1 MKFNILCILIVFVLF
16 KNNAQTFTPFEFE
29 NYTPLWTRISTTS
42 KLPLNIQGNEMKK
55 DLGMHPW

>member
-1 MKFNILCILIVFVLF
+1 MFVLF